1 MPPVDKVEH
10 PIVSQSHSNLEESCG
25 ELVEEPKTRT
35 VRQRSVTE
43 TISEHSFNE
52 AKELMMAKAKDE
64 EESID
69 HDALRESLQSHGI
82 FKL

>member
-1 MPPVDKVEH
+1 MPPVDKLEY
-10 PIVSQSHSNLEESCG
+10 PIVSQSHSNTEESCG
-25 ELVEEPKTRT
+25 QVVEEPKTRT

-52 AKELMMAKAKDE
+52 GKELMMAQRKDE

-69 HDALRESLQSHGI
+69 HDALRESLQSQGI
-82 FKL
+82 CKL